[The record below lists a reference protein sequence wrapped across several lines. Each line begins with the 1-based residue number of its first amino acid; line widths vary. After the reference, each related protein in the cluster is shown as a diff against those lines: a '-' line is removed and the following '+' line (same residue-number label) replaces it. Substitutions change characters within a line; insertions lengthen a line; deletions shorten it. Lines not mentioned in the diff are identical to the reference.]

1 MATTYTVP
9 GVSTLQMTLEY
20 YADAATRPTSGSG
33 TQLGRINGI
42 GEISVDPEQ
51 IDASALE
58 DTKTQYVK
66 GRDSVSEQWNVTV
79 NTQPETIDE
88 WTTIKGTKKWFKVS
102 HPTLGYSYWI
112 RGEVPHT
119 LPLSAVDQN
128 SLLTMEIGI
137 TVVDVG
143 DWVANA

>member
-1 MATTYTVP
+1 MASYSVP

-20 YADAATRPTSGSG
+20 YDDSATRPTSGTG

-66 GRDSVSEQWNVTV
+66 GRDSVSEQWNITV
-79 NTQPETIDE
+79 NTQPETIAE
-88 WTTIKGTKKWFKVS
+88 WAALKGQKKWFKVS
-102 HPTLGYSYWI
+102 HPDLGYSFWV

-128 SLLTMEIGI
+128 ALLTMEIGI

>member
-1 MATTYTVP
+1 MAVYSVP
-9 GVSTLQMTLEY
+9 GVSTLQMTLSY
-20 YADAATRPTSGSG
+20 FDDAATRPTTGTG

-66 GRDSVSEQWNVTV
+66 GRDSVSDQWNITV
-79 NTQPETIDE
+79 NTQPETIAE
-88 WTTIKGTKKWFKVS
+88 WAALKGLTKWFKVS
-102 HPTLGYSYWI
+102 HPTLGYSYWV
-112 RGEVPHT
+112 RGTVPQT
-119 LPLSAVDQN
+119 LPLSPVDQN
-128 SLLTMEIGI
+128 SLLTMELGI

>member
-1 MATTYTVP
+1 MATYSVP
-9 GVSTLQMTLEY
+9 GVSTLQMTLSY
-20 YADAATRPTSGSG
+20 FDDASTRPTTGTG

-79 NTQPETIDE
+79 NTQPETIAE
-88 WTTIKGTKKWFKVS
+88 WAALKGLTKWFKVS

-112 RGEVPHT
+112 RGTVPQT

-128 SLLTMEIGI
+128 SLLTMELGI